1 MEEGVRA
8 PKENGMTL
16 EFRVNGRI
24 GKPVAEVFDAVVNPK
39 KLSGYFTTI
48 GGASGP
54 LVEGTTVTWWNM
66 APVIVDKVEENAL
79 IVFRWDAM
87 VDEGEAPY
95 KTRVEMRFKQ
105 LDDGGTMVTIAET
118 GWRDNERGQK
128 ASYMN
133 CEGWSQMLACM
144 KAYVEYGIN
153 LRDGYYPSEI
163 KGVVASEQQDFT

>member
-1 MEEGVRA
+1 
-8 PKENGMTL
+8 MTL

-24 GKPVAEVFDAVVNPK
+24 GRPVEEVFDAVVNPK

-48 GGASGP
+48 GGASAP
-54 LVEGTTVTWWNM
+54 LVAGTTVTWFGGM
-66 APVIVDKVEENAL
+66 ASVIVDEVEPNRK

-87 VDEGEAPY
+87 VDEGEEGY

-118 GWRDNERGQK
+118 GWRENARGQK
-128 ASYMN
+128 SSYMN

-153 LRDGYYPSEI
+153 LREGYYPSEM
-163 KGVVASEQQDFT
+163 KGVVASEQNIEM